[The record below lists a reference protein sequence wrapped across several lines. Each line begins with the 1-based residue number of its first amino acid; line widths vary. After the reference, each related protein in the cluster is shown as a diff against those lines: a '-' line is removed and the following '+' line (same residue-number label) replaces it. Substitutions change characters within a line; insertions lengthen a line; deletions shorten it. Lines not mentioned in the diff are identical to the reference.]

1 MSAETELDLLLRHR
15 RAAKHYG
22 DIAAQAEAETVYK
35 YSLFRILNGR
45 CVDIDHVGTLA
56 SIPDG
61 WSWMKREREA

>member
-15 RAAKHYG
+15 NAAKHYG
-22 DIAAQAEAETVYK
+22 EIAAQADAESVYT

-45 CVDIDHVGTLA
+45 RVDIQHIGNLS
-56 SIPDG
+56 SIPEG